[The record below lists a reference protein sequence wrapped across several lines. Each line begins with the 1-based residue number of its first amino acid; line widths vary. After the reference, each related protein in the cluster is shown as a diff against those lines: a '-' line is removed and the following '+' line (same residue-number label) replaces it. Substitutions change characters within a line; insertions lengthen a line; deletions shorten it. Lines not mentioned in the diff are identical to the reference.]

1 MDLPYS
7 LEAEQSVLGAVLV
20 EPGCLSELVERLR
33 PDSFYRP
40 QHKALF
46 NEMVRMFTSG
56 EPVDFITLLEAAKE
70 DEIFQS
76 EQEAKIYLSRL
87 MEIVPSVRNLG
98 AYVDIILTNSSPE
111 TLSKF
116 QAIFLITQGKAARKE
131 KFFSIPR
138 NRKSMISAREG
149 TQEVLFQ

>member
-1 MDLPYS
+1 MKTLENDNPLLLGMDLPYS

-33 PDSFYRP
+33 PDAFYRP

-70 DEIFQS
+70 EEIFQS

-98 AYVDIILTNSSPE
+98 AYVDIILD
-111 TLSKF
+111 K
-116 QAIFLITQGKAARKE
+116 QQHII
-131 KFFSIPR
+131 
-138 NRKSMISAREG
+138 
-149 TQEVLFQ
+149 

>member
-1 MDLPYS
+1 MENDNPLLLGMDLPYS

-33 PDSFYRP
+33 PDAFYRP

-70 DEIFQS
+70 AIEKTAERGITTGGHLIFGLPG
-76 EQEAKIYLSRL
+76 ENCDMML
-87 MEIVPSVRNLG
+87 
-98 AYVDIILTNSSPE
+98 
-111 TLSKF
+111 
-116 QAIFLITQGKAARKE
+116 KE
-131 KFFSIPR
+131 KQERKMYLFR
-138 NRKSMISAREG
+138 MATLLLNREI
-149 TQEVLFQ
+149 L